1 MKEVHVEHLL
11 GRRVVDSEG
20 RSVGRIHEIVAE
32 RGHSACSVE
41 SFHVGKRALVER
53 LANWAVPARFGRVI
67 QSRLTRP
74 FSIPWEQLDLSDPA
88 HPRTT
93 VPKKELRRAG

>member
-20 RSVGRIHEIVAE
+20 RRIGRIHEIQAE
-32 RGHSACSVE
+32 RGDKSCTVE
-41 SFHVGKRALVER
+41 SFHVGNKALIER
-53 LANWAVPARFGRVI
+53 LAKWAVPARFGELI
-67 QSRLTRP
+67 QSKLARP
-74 FSIPWEQLDLSDPA
+74 YSIPWEQMDLGDPL

-93 VPKKELRRAG
+93 VPRKELRRAG